1 MPAAVNGAAFAA
13 FVASGQTC
21 VSGTRILI
29 QDQVYDEFMAFFLEK
44 VESIKRRMGNR
55 EYACL
60 LLTSVILTSS
70 AAANPES
77 TMGTVIS
84 QKSLERIDAMVKRS
98 SGTILAGG
106 ERLQGLS
113 ELDGFDFS
121 QGAFYPPT
129 VIADVGLED
138 ELWIEEVFG
147 PVVVVK
153 KFSVGLVMMINV
165 SCNLI
170 DELAD

>member
-29 QDQVYDEFMAFFLEK
+29 QEQVYDEFMAFFLEK
-44 VESIKRRMGNR
+44 VESIKCRMGDR
-55 EYACL
+55 ECRL
-60 LLTSVILTSS
+60 SVVASVVLTSS
-70 AAANPES
+70 TAANPLS

-84 QKSLERIDAMVKRS
+84 HKSLDRIDAMVKRS

-106 ERLQGLS
+106 ERLQGKS

-129 VIADVGLED
+129 VVTDVGLED

-153 KFSVGLVMMINV
+153 KFSVSLMIMINA
-165 SCNLI
+165 SCNLTDEFI
-170 DELAD
+170 D